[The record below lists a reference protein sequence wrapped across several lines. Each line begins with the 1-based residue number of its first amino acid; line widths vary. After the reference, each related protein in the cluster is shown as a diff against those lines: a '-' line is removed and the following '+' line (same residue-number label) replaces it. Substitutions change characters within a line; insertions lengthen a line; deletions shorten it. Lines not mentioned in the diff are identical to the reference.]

1 MGNDLVGYSRAGD
14 VFHYRWAARRCL
26 KLILPNT
33 ILTEIHIEGSSELE
47 KSGEYV
53 IDVSEYSIDQQEN
66 RIIEYYQLKHS
77 TVQANDPFTL
87 SDLKD
92 TIEGFAKRYKQHRDE
107 KNADLTE
114 ISFTIITNRKIADSF
129 KENVGMIVSNGTVN
143 KGFLKTIKK
152 YTELSDDELS
162 SFCNILNLD
171 DGEGDYNI
179 QRDDLRKE
187 MAQLIAGSID
197 NTEIN
202 NLISLVQEK
211 VLPDSNGT
219 INKEEVL
226 KRFGITSER
235 DLYPAP
241 SKWEKI
247 GNIIERSN
255 YIDLKQKVIDA
266 NNPVIIH
273 AVGGVGKTV
282 FCRQFINNLP
292 DKHLG
297 VAYDCFGAGSY
308 RNRSEP
314 RHGHRHALV
323 QIANELATKG
333 LCHPLLVKDTTLDED
348 IMRQFLSRIE
358 SSLTSLKLVDGDAKL
373 FILIDAA
380 DNAELA
386 AKEYG
391 QNCFAGELLRENIPQ
406 DCNLI
411 LLCRPERIDLLQPE
425 SYVLH
430 LELESFS
437 IEESLINLRNSF
449 SHASEEEGLE
459 FHRLTSHNPR
469 VQANSLDEKHSTIEE
484 LLASLSPSGTTV
496 QDQIAAQLNKAI
508 SNIKDRLPKEQHKKI
523 NSICLGLASLPPL
536 IPIDVLSIVSEVS
549 TEDIKSFTFDIG
561 RSLWISDDSI
571 KFRDEPTETWFR
583 ETHLAAERDFE
594 EYIKLL
600 EPNASIYS
608 YISEVLPQLY
618 LQAGQYDKL
627 IKIALT
633 DDFLPVKNPIDARNV
648 RVFRLQFAFKAALR
662 QSDFKNAIK
671 LAMRAGEEVAGNQR
685 QLDLFFNNT
694 DLIPILQSKEKVQEI
709 AFKKLLNSE
718 WDGSENVYSASLLSG
733 IKDYHGEASGYLRA
747 ALNWLTIFYEEF
759 KKDDDDFKRNQVSDN
774 DLLELSFAHLNIL
787 GVKNCV
793 NFLKKFS
800 PKSGMYTIVK
810 ALSRRLIDLGRFEE
824 INEFLKES
832 KDEVYFIVAVTSELQ
847 EVGRFPDEDIVLTC
861 IKLLSSTKK
870 RIAIPKGSYGEP
882 IVSGIISFLE
892 ACLFYKL
899 EEKKILTVIN
909 HYTDVKASRL
919 VYDTHY
925 SSDQRTIFLKALAI
939 KVILLDKQDV
949 DIQEITPSELNVEK
963 RSYEQNQEFDKLR
976 EVINILFP
984 WFLLRVKMIYI
995 KEIKLFEEIRILEKK
1010 KKNETYRYNPHSTL
1024 PQERIQVLASIVLF
1038 YNKGTSIEVQ
1048 KYFDEFLSNEKG
1060 FGLQIKIKTLR
1071 AAFRLQHLEC
1081 IRQPLESNT
1090 YQLVKNYNEEGPEEL
1105 VDKYVAL
1112 SRAVLVDSIQDSS
1125 EYFDQAIKITSKFG
1139 YEIVDR
1145 WEAVVSL
1152 AEKYCGLP
1160 EKFDE
1165 LAYRFIRCAEL
1176 VGANISREKH
1186 WDRGKAI
1193 RICTRMSSSIG
1204 VSALSRWR
1212 DRDIGRYKYQFEV
1225 VVNELVDSKII
1236 SPPIG
1241 WSLTSFC
1248 DFINKSE
1255 FLNLC
1260 LENESSNDVQQQI
1273 FQDAVYELQLE
1284 GTSIESWFELKRI
1297 STKFNITNKNL
1308 DDIIALLPS
1317 SQISDEKRKQV
1328 LESSEPK
1335 TNKEFDTLFQ
1345 GIDLISAEGVQALFE
1360 RFKTIKD
1367 SNNLNWRHQEILDD
1381 AMLRISKNDIWS
1393 FIEVLF
1399 LINDINHYNIQN
1411 ILSSLPATI
1420 KSKVSFRS
1428 NFEKII
1434 YRFGERYAHDL
1445 ISVSLTYFLES
1456 VQLDKY
1462 LILKLKEGI
1471 LSGLANGVELAQS
1484 DMFFGFVSF
1493 ASTMIDDHDAKDLLD
1508 YSLSRFELHI
1518 DKEFGDGEWSDKLI
1532 VSDDIYENLAGYLW
1546 SALGSPR
1553 SEVRWNTAHCVRNLA
1568 KFKCVEVINE
1578 LGNWLEL
1585 GKVNAFG
1592 SFKYPFYDLHAKQY
1606 LLIAFE
1612 SISFKYPEMLRA
1624 VYELFIDKAL
1634 KSNHILIQ
1642 QYASTICLNIEQS
1655 FPKTYNCVTLL
1666 LIKEIGKS
1674 PFEILEKDYNYS
1686 INSYWHNINEA
1697 NIDLAY
1703 NFGYDMLDYWY
1714 KPLGEIFGVPIDQI
1728 KELASQ
1734 VIHDWRLDYESGYNN
1749 DPRVNLWDKSTG
1761 MGETYYYKSSYP
1773 KTDNF
1778 DFYVQYHA
1786 MMVIAA
1792 KLLKKMPIIKTSD
1805 WEDDPWGSWISMH
1818 TLIFKNGS
1826 WLSDYRGVLPLKRPQ
1841 WVLAQKTD
1849 SWKKDIKIDDFIFY
1863 LLGGRDDKSWIVVK
1877 GGMYEKIEE
1886 RKEVFSVSTAFVSK
1900 TTSNA
1905 LLNALSTC
1913 KDPMDFKLPD
1923 FEEERAEIQTDD
1935 FKLIGW
1941 LSNFYGDKGIEELD
1955 PNSFGIEPPTFL
1967 VHDKILKE
1975 FNLHQAGNLEN
1986 WKLKGTS
1993 KTVLK
1998 SHSWSSAWKG
2008 EDEEVD
2014 QSGTVLTAD
2023 LSFLKEIC
2031 KTFDCEVI
2039 FDVSIK
2045 RDIYHRYSQEKYEYV
2060 QATHKIFILSSDGN
2074 LRTTEANYQIG

>member
-129 KENVGMIVSNGTVN
+129 KENVGKIVSNGTVN

-226 KRFGITSER
+226 NRFGITSER
-235 DLYPAP
+235 NLYPAP
-241 SKWEKI
+241 PKWEKTE
-247 GNIIERSN
+247 NIIERNN
-255 YIDLKQKVIDA
+255 YIDLRQRIEDA
-266 NNPVIIH
+266 ESPVIIH

-282 FCRQFINNLP
+282 FCRQFISILP

-297 VAYDCFGAGSY
+297 IAYDCFGAGSY

-323 QIANELATKG
+323 QIANELAAKG
-333 LCHPLLVKDTTLDED
+333 LCNPLLVKDTTLDED
-348 IMRQFLSRIE
+348 IMRQFLLRIR
-358 SSLTSLKLVDGDAKL
+358 SSITSLKKVDETAKL

-386 AKEYG
+386 AKQNGE
-391 QNCFAGELLRENIPQ
+391 NCFAKELLRETIPQ
-406 DCNLI
+406 DCKLI

-449 SHASEEEGLE
+449 PQASEEEGLE
-459 FHRLTSHNPR
+459 FHRLTSNNPR
-469 VQANSLDEKHSTIEE
+469 VQANSLDEKHSTVEE

-496 QDQIAAQLNKAI
+496 QDQIAAQLNTAV
-508 SNIKDRLPKEQHKKI
+508 SNIKDRLPKEQHEKI

-536 IPIDVLSIVSEVS
+536 IPIEILSLVSEVS
-549 TEDIKSFTFDIG
+549 TEDIKSFTFDLG

-583 ETHLAAERDFE
+583 ETYLATEKDFE

-600 EPNASIYS
+600 EPKASIYT
-608 YISEVLPQLY
+608 YVSEVLPQLY
-618 LQAGQYDKL
+618 LQAGQYGKL
-627 IKIALT
+627 IKIALS
-633 DDFLPVKNPIDARNV
+633 DDFLPENNPIDARNI
-648 RVFRLQFAFKAALR
+648 RVYRLQFAFKASLI
-662 QSDFKNAIK
+662 QSDFKNAVK

-939 KVILLDKQDV
+939 KAILLDKQDV

-1010 KKNETYRYNPHSTL
+1010 KKTYRYNPHNTL

-1090 YQLVKNYNEEGPEEL
+1090 YQLVKNYNEEGTEEL

-1145 WEAVVSL
+1145 WNALVSL
-1152 AEKYCGLP
+1152 AEKSC
-1160 EKFDE
+1160 EHTKKTDE

-1176 VGANISREKH
+1176 VGENVPREKH
-1186 WDRGKAI
+1186 WNRGKAI
-1193 RICTRMSSSIG
+1193 RISTRMSPG
-1204 VSALSRWR
+1204 VGLSALSRWR
-1212 DRDIGRYKYQFEV
+1212 DRDIGRYRFQFEDV
-1225 VVNELVDSKII
+1225 MNELVDSKTI
-1236 SPPIG
+1236 SSSIG
-1241 WSLTSFC
+1241 WSLTSFY
-1248 DFINKSE
+1248 DFINKNS
-1255 FLNLC
+1255 FLSLC
-1260 LENESSNDVQQQI
+1260 LESELSYVVQQNI
-1273 FQDAVYELQLE
+1273 FQDAVYDYQLK
-1284 GTSIESWFELKRI
+1284 GTSTESWRELKKI
-1297 STKFNITNKNL
+1297 SSKFNITNKNL

-1317 SQISDEKRKQV
+1317 SKISDEKREQ
-1328 LESSEPK
+1328 LCESPEPK
-1335 TNKEFDTLFQ
+1335 INKEFDTLFQ
-1345 GIDLISAEGVQALFE
+1345 GIDLVSVEGVQALFE
-1360 RFKTIKD
+1360 RFKTKKD
-1367 SNNLNWRHQEILDD
+1367 SNNLNWRHQEILDE
-1381 AMLRISKNDIWS
+1381 AILRINTRDIWS
-1393 FIEVLF
+1393 FIEILF
-1399 LINDINHYNIQN
+1399 LIDEVSQYDIEK
-1411 ILSSLPATI
+1411 ILSSLPEEL
-1420 KSKVSFRS
+1420 KSKVSFKR

-1434 YRFGERYAHDL
+1434 FSFGERFAHKL
-1445 ISVSLTYFLES
+1445 IGEYLFYFLES
-1456 VQLDKY
+1456 FELDNDSIK
-1462 LILKLKEGI
+1462 KLKSGI
-1471 LSGLANGVELAQS
+1471 LSGLAKGVEFTQS
-1484 DMFFGFVSF
+1484 NVFFGFVSL
-1493 ASTMIDDHDAKDLLD
+1493 ASTIIEDYDAQDLLD

-1518 DKEFGDGEWSDKLI
+1518 DEEFGDGEWSDKLI

-1553 SEVRWNTAHCVRNLA
+1553 SEVRWNTAHCVRKLA

-1606 LLIAFE
+1606 LLMAFE

-1624 VYELFIDKAL
+1624 VYDLFIDEAL

-1642 QYASTICLNIEQS
+1642 QYASAIIQNIEKS
-1655 FPKTYNCVTLL
+1655 YPKSYDTETLD

-1686 INSYWHNINEA
+1686 INSYWHNINKV
-1697 NIDLAY
+1697 NIDLDY
-1703 NFGYDMLDYWY
+1703 NFGYEMLDYWY
-1714 KPLGEIFGVPIDQI
+1714 KPLGKIFGVPAFQI

-1734 VIHDWRLDYESGYNN
+1734 VIYDWQLDYENGYNN
-1749 DPRVNLWDKSTG
+1749 DPRVDLWDKSTG

-1805 WEDDPWGSWISMH
+1805 WEDDPWGDWISRH
-1818 TLIFKNGS
+1818 TLIFNNGM
-1826 WLSDYRGVLPLKRPQ
+1826 WLSDYRDKLPFNRPQ
-1841 WVLAQKTD
+1841 WIAAEKSKFWQ
-1849 SWKKDIKIDDFIFY
+1849 SSIDLSDFIFY
-1863 LLGGRDDKSWIVVK
+1863 LLGTGENKSWITVR
-1877 GGMYEKIEE
+1877 GGLHEKIEE
-1886 RKEVFSVSTAFVSK
+1886 RKEVFSVSTALVSK
-1900 TTSNA
+1900 STSTS

-1913 KDPMDFKLPD
+1913 ADPMDFKLPD
-1923 FEEERAEIQTDD
+1923 FDEERAEIKTGV
-1935 FKLIGW
+1935 FELTGW
-1941 LSNFYGDKGIEELD
+1941 LSDLSVDKRIEELD
-1955 PNSFGIEPPTFL
+1955 PQSFGLNPPSFI
-1967 VHDKILKE
+1967 VHDKILNK
-1975 FNLHQAGNLEN
+1975 FDLVHDDILKD
-1986 WKLKGTS
+1986 WKIKNTS
-1993 KTVLK
+1993 KTVIK
-1998 SHSWSSAWKG
+1998 HRSWSSLWKG
-2008 EDEEVD
+2008 KDEEVN

-2023 LSFLKEIC
+2023 ISFLKDIC
-2031 KTFDCEVI
+2031 KTLDCELI
-2039 FDVSIK
+2039 FDVSLK
-2045 RDIYHRYSQEKYEYV
+2045 RDIYYKYSQDKQEYI
-2060 QATHKIFILSSDGN
+2060 QPTHKIFILSSDGK